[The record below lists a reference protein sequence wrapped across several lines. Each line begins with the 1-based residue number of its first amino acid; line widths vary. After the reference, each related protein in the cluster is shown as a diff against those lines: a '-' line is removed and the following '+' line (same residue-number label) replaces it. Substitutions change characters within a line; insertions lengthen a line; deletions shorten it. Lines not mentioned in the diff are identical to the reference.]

1 MTDLEFDIEKVEA
14 LDFEKIKEQLQYIF
28 KTDEDIVNFVNFLKN
43 VQKFVS
49 LSDDKR
55 HMLQVNLSYFK
66 SQISLYEKK
75 IKLLIDK
82 KKNEQVRQ

>member
-43 VQKFVS
+43 VQKFVF
-49 LSDDKR
+49 LSF
-55 HMLQVNLSYFK
+55 QICENCVNRVD
-66 SQISLYEKK
+66 IYENYEIIINVKTLT
-75 IKLLIDK
+75 IYVS
-82 KKNEQVRQ
+82 NT

>member
-43 VQKFVS
+43 VQKFVF
-49 LSDDKR
+49 L
-55 HMLQVNLSYFK
+55 NF
-66 SQISLYEKK
+66 QILCYT
-75 IKLLIDK
+75 
-82 KKNEQVRQ
+82 